1 MKTIINIIIILTAN
15 IVFSQ
20 KTQCFINYSNIDKI
34 YNLNSLEDIDSEL
47 KKLNYTFNFKS
58 TYITYWNEKA
68 KSNFNISRNEFT
80 NKIEFLFLDI
90 NEKCY
95 NNLKKEIIAAGFVK
109 ENEKIDN
116 YRINFYYKKNDKYII
131 LGKVNGLNLDGE
143 VVKTGYDFSICTE
156 EKYFELIN
164 R

>member
-1 MKTIINIIIILTAN
+1 M
-15 IVFSQ
+15 S
-20 KTQCFINYSNIDKI
+20 
-34 YNLNSLEDIDSEL
+34 
-47 KKLNYTFNFKS
+47 
-58 TYITYWNEKA
+58 
-68 KSNFNISRNEFT
+68 
-80 NKIEFLFLDI
+80 
-90 NEKCY
+90 EKCY

>member
-58 TYITYWNEKA
+58 TYITYWNEKT
-68 KSNFNISRNEFT
+68 KSNFNIYRNEFT
-80 NKIEFLFLDI
+80 K
-90 NEKCY
+90 
-95 NNLKKEIIAAGFVK
+95 
-109 ENEKIDN
+109 
-116 YRINFYYKKNDKYII
+116 
-131 LGKVNGLNLDGE
+131 
-143 VVKTGYDFSICTE
+143 
-156 EKYFELIN
+156 
-164 R
+164 

>member
-34 YNLNSLEDIDSEL
+34 YYLNSLEDIDSEL

-68 KSNFNISRNEFT
+68 KSNFNIYRNEFT

-90 NEKCY
+90 SEKCY

-143 VVKTGYDFSICTE
+143 VVKIGYDFSICTE